1 MNEEVIILIKII
13 LIDLV
18 LSADNAI
25 VIGMTASQFN
35 DQIRKKVLIYGT
47 IAAVVCRI
55 VFAGA
60 TAFLLKIHG
69 IKTFGALLLLWVVY
83 KLYVDIIKPNEEGN
97 EGQVQLDEK
106 KKNTFSAA
114 VITILVADISLSL
127 DNVIAVAGAA
137 GNHYGMLVFGLVLSI
152 VLMATMANF
161 ISLYVKKYKWIG
173 WLGLAAILWVAGD
186 LLYQDFN
193 YFFI

>member
-1 MNEEVIILIKII
+1 MNQEIIILIKII

-47 IAAVVCRI
+47 IAAVICRI

-173 WLGLAAILWVAGD
+173 WLGLAAILWVVGD
-186 LLYQDFN
+186 LLYQDYK

>member
-1 MNEEVIILIKII
+1 MNEEIIILIKII

-173 WLGLAAILWVAGD
+173 WLGLAAILWVVGD
-186 LLYQDFN
+186 LLYQDYK

>member
-1 MNEEVIILIKII
+1 MNQEIIILIKII

-97 EGQVQLDEK
+97 GGKVQLDEK

-173 WLGLAAILWVAGD
+173 WLGLTAILWVVGD
-186 LLYQDFN
+186 LLYQDYK

>member
-1 MNEEVIILIKII
+1 MNEEIIILIKII

-97 EGQVQLDEK
+97 GGKVQLDEK

-173 WLGLAAILWVAGD
+173 WLGLAAILWVVGD
-186 LLYQDFN
+186 LLYQDYK
-193 YFFI
+193 YFFN

>member
-1 MNEEVIILIKII
+1 MNEEIIILIKII

-55 VFAGA
+55 IFAGA

-83 KLYVDIIKPNEEGN
+83 KLYVDIIKPNERGN
-97 EGQVQLDEK
+97 EGKVQLDEK

-173 WLGLAAILWVAGD
+173 WLGLAAILWVVGD
-186 LLYQDFN
+186 LLYQDYK
-193 YFFI
+193 YFFN

>member
-1 MNEEVIILIKII
+1 MNEEIIILIKII

-47 IAAVVCRI
+47 IAAVICRI

-83 KLYVDIIKPNEEGN
+83 KLYVDIIKRNEEGN
-97 EGQVQLDEK
+97 EGKVQLDEK

-173 WLGLAAILWVAGD
+173 WLGLAAILWVVGD
-186 LLYQDFN
+186 LLYQDYK

>member
-1 MNEEVIILIKII
+1 MNEEIIILIKII

-47 IAAVVCRI
+47 IAAVICRI

-83 KLYVDIIKPNEEGN
+83 KLYVDIIKPNEGGN
-97 EGQVQLDEK
+97 EGKVQLDEK

-173 WLGLAAILWVAGD
+173 WLGLAAILWVVGD
-186 LLYQDFN
+186 LLYQDYK
-193 YFFI
+193 YFFN

>member
-1 MNEEVIILIKII
+1 MNEEIIILIKII

-47 IAAVVCRI
+47 IAAVICRI

-83 KLYVDIIKPNEEGN
+83 KLYVDIIKPNERGN
-97 EGQVQLDEK
+97 EGKVQLDEK

-173 WLGLAAILWVAGD
+173 WLGLAAILWVVGD
-186 LLYQDFN
+186 LLYQDYK

>member
-1 MNEEVIILIKII
+1 MNEEIIILIKII

-47 IAAVVCRI
+47 IAAVICRI

-97 EGQVQLDEK
+97 GGKVQLDEK

-173 WLGLAAILWVAGD
+173 WLGLAAILWVVGD
-186 LLYQDFN
+186 LLYQDYK

>member
-1 MNEEVIILIKII
+1 MNEEIIILIKII

-47 IAAVVCRI
+47 IAAVICRI

-137 GNHYGMLVFGLVLSI
+137 GNHYAMLVFGLVLSI
-152 VLMATMANF
+152 ILMATMANF

-186 LLYQDFN
+186 LLYQDYK

>member
-1 MNEEVIILIKII
+1 MNQEIIILIKII

-97 EGQVQLDEK
+97 GGKVQLDEK

-152 VLMATMANF
+152 VLMATMDNF

-186 LLYQDFN
+186 LLYQDFK

>member
-1 MNEEVIILIKII
+1 MSEEIIILIKII

-47 IAAVVCRI
+47 IAAVICRI

-173 WLGLAAILWVAGD
+173 WLGLAAILWVVGD
-186 LLYQDFN
+186 LLYQDYK
-193 YFFI
+193 YFFN

>member
-83 KLYVDIIKPNEEGN
+83 KLYVDIIKPNEESN
-97 EGQVQLDEK
+97 EGKIQLDEK

-173 WLGLAAILWVAGD
+173 WLGLAAILWVVGD
-186 LLYQDFN
+186 LLYQDYK
-193 YFFI
+193 YFFN

>member
-1 MNEEVIILIKII
+1 MNQEIIILIKII

-55 VFAGA
+55 IFAGA
-60 TAFLLKIHG
+60 TAFLLKING

-97 EGQVQLDEK
+97 GGKVQLDEK

-173 WLGLAAILWVAGD
+173 WLGLAAILWVVGD
-186 LLYQDFN
+186 LLYQDYK

>member
-1 MNEEVIILIKII
+1 MNEEIIILIKII

-47 IAAVVCRI
+47 IAAVICRI

-83 KLYVDIIKPNEEGN
+83 KLYVDIIKPNEESN
-97 EGQVQLDEK
+97 EGKIQLDEK

-173 WLGLAAILWVAGD
+173 WLGLAAILWVVGD
-186 LLYQDFN
+186 LLYQDYK
-193 YFFI
+193 YFFN

>member
-1 MNEEVIILIKII
+1 MNEEIIILIKII

-35 DQIRKKVLIYGT
+35 DQIRKKVVIYGT

-97 EGQVQLDEK
+97 GGKVQLDEK

-173 WLGLAAILWVAGD
+173 WLGLAAILWVVGD
-186 LLYQDFN
+186 LLYQDYK

>member
-1 MNEEVIILIKII
+1 MNQEIIILIKII

-47 IAAVVCRI
+47 IAAVICRI

-83 KLYVDIIKPNEEGN
+83 KLYVDIIKPNEESN
-97 EGQVQLDEK
+97 EGKIQLDEK

-173 WLGLAAILWVAGD
+173 WLGLAAILWVVGD
-186 LLYQDFN
+186 LLYQDYK
-193 YFFI
+193 YFFN

>member
-1 MNEEVIILIKII
+1 MNEEIIILIKII

-47 IAAVVCRI
+47 IAAVICRI

-173 WLGLAAILWVAGD
+173 WLGLAAILWVVGD
-186 LLYQDFN
+186 LLYQDYK

>member
-1 MNEEVIILIKII
+1 MNQEIIILIKII

-47 IAAVVCRI
+47 IAAVICRI

-173 WLGLAAILWVAGD
+173 WLGLAAILWVVGD
-186 LLYQDFN
+186 LLYQDYK
-193 YFFI
+193 YFFN

>member
-55 VFAGA
+55 IFAGA
-60 TAFLLKIHG
+60 TAFLLKING

-97 EGQVQLDEK
+97 GGKVQLDEK

-173 WLGLAAILWVAGD
+173 WLGLAAILWVVGD
-186 LLYQDFN
+186 LLYQDYK

>member
-1 MNEEVIILIKII
+1 MSEEIIILIKII

-55 VFAGA
+55 IFAGA

>member
-1 MNEEVIILIKII
+1 MNQEIIILIKII
-13 LIDLV
+13 LIDIV

-97 EGQVQLDEK
+97 GGKVQLDEK

-173 WLGLAAILWVAGD
+173 WLGLAAILWVVGD
-186 LLYQDFN
+186 LLYQDYK

>member
-97 EGQVQLDEK
+97 GGKVQLDEK

-173 WLGLAAILWVAGD
+173 WLGLAAILWVVGD
-186 LLYQDFN
+186 LLYQDYK

>member
-1 MNEEVIILIKII
+1 MNQEIIILIKII

-47 IAAVVCRI
+47 IAAVICRI

-83 KLYVDIIKPNEEGN
+83 KLYVDIIKPNEEDN
-97 EGQVQLDEK
+97 EGRVQLDEK

-137 GNHYGMLVFGLVLSI
+137 GNHYAMLVFGLVLSI
-152 VLMATMANF
+152 ILMATMANF

-186 LLYQDFN
+186 LLYQDYK

>member
-1 MNEEVIILIKII
+1 MSEEIIILIKII

-55 VFAGA
+55 IFAGA
-60 TAFLLKIHG
+60 TAFLLKING

-97 EGQVQLDEK
+97 EGKVQLDEK

-137 GNHYGMLVFGLVLSI
+137 GDHYAMLVFGLVLSI

-186 LLYQDFN
+186 LLYQDFK

>member
-1 MNEEVIILIKII
+1 MNEEIIILIKII

-83 KLYVDIIKPNEEGN
+83 KLYVDIIKPNEGGN
-97 EGQVQLDEK
+97 EGKVQLDEK

-173 WLGLAAILWVAGD
+173 WLGLAAILWVVGD
-186 LLYQDFN
+186 LLYQDYK
-193 YFFI
+193 YFFS

>member
-1 MNEEVIILIKII
+1 MNEEIIILIKII

-18 LSADNAI
+18 LSSDNAI

-97 EGQVQLDEK
+97 GGKVQLDEK

-152 VLMATMANF
+152 VLMATRANF

-173 WLGLAAILWVAGD
+173 WLGLAAILWVVGD
-186 LLYQDFN
+186 LLYQDYK

>member
-1 MNEEVIILIKII
+1 MNQEIIILIKII

-47 IAAVVCRI
+47 IAAVICRI

-83 KLYVDIIKPNEEGN
+83 KLYVDIIKPNEGGN
-97 EGQVQLDEK
+97 EGKVQLDEK

-173 WLGLAAILWVAGD
+173 WLGLAAILWVVGD
-186 LLYQDFN
+186 LLYQDYK

>member
-1 MNEEVIILIKII
+1 MNEEIIILIKII

-47 IAAVVCRI
+47 IAAVICRI

-83 KLYVDIIKPNEEGN
+83 KLYVDIIKPNEEDN
-97 EGQVQLDEK
+97 EGRVQLDEK

-137 GNHYGMLVFGLVLSI
+137 GNHYAMLVFGLVLSI
-152 VLMATMANF
+152 ILMATMANF

-186 LLYQDFN
+186 LLYQDYK